1 MHGEADKTAPAS
13 GSVEGSPNM
22 EMNARELKTRLA
34 SLHGAFMQIGFQ
46 YIAEFAMLNE
56 NDSAP
61 ALIRRCNASLNLFGE
76 TVNFT

>member
-1 MHGEADKTAPAS
+1 MLEEADKTAPAS

-22 EMNARELKTRLA
+22 EMNARELQTRLA

-56 NDSAP
+56 NDSARLLSAAAMP
-61 ALIRRCNASLNLFGE
+61 RLIFLAKQ
-76 TVNFT
+76 